1 MAKPKYT
8 FGVADFV
15 NAVYQ
20 NVFGKN
26 VPNNFLDDRENYIQL
41 LEKGKISPEQFMENI
56 FISTE
61 IENKGLSNEEFL
73 KLIFKAIDAKKV
85 DPEDFEFWLS
95 RFETRSRRG
104 VLLGVMLTNYW
115 TMFCEKYEVK

>member
-8 FGVADFV
+8 FGVSALV
-15 NAVYQ
+15 NSVYQ
-20 NVFGKN
+20 SVFGKN
-26 VPNNFLDDRENYIQL
+26 VPDNFLNDREDYIQSI
-41 LEKGKISPEQFMENI
+41 EKGKITPEQFMENI
-56 FISTE
+56 FLSAE
-61 IENKGLSNEEFL
+61 IEEKGLSNEDYL

-85 DPEDFEFWLS
+85 DPEDYEFWLS